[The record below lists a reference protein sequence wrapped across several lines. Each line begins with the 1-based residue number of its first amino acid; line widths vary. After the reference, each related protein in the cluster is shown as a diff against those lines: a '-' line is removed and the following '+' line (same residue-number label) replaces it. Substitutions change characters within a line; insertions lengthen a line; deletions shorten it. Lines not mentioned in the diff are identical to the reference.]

1 MKKKSFLRFK
11 EIMGVFASYGFGYL
25 IDSKKKRHEDAPKNL
40 RRAFEELGSTFI
52 KIGQILS
59 TRPDILPEEYIN
71 ELSKLQD
78 STNEEDFF
86 SIKQVFFDEFK
97 IDIEK
102 AFKDIDI
109 KPVACASIAQAYK
122 AELNDGRKV
131 IVKIQRPGI
140 EEMINTDIHILKKL
154 LGMVSFINEDEF
166 LMNPVD
172 ALKEIEI
179 ETNKE
184 LNFELEKEN
193 ILKFRELNKDV
204 ACIYAPKII
213 DEYCGRRV
221 ITMEYI
227 EGFKITD
234 IDKIEEYGYDRYD
247 IGKKLALS
255 FCKQVF
261 NDGFFHGDPHPGNIL
276 IADNKICYIDFGSV
290 GVLTESMKKSFNDAM
305 VGVATRDTNKLVN
318 FLIGVGIRRGKMDR
332 NMLYEDVKYLLNM
345 YLSTS
350 IKNIKMSML
359 IREIIEI
366 AKRNNIQLPIDFVMI
381 SKSALIIEGVVSK
394 VSPDMDILDFV
405 IPYVESK
412 NKYYFRESFNYDNI
426 MISLYSF
433 LKRSS
438 ELPDKY
444 AELAEN
450 LNEGRVKVKIESTEF
465 KDTMKEVNK
474 MTNRVVFGVVVSG
487 MIIGSS
493 YILSANVGPK
503 IKGVSIIGI
512 TGYVISGI
520 FALYLLISILRS
532 GNLK

>member
-1 MKKKSFLRFK
+1 
-11 EIMGVFASYGFGYL
+11 
-25 IDSKKKRHEDAPKNL
+25 
-40 RRAFEELGSTFI
+40 
-52 KIGQILS
+52 
-59 TRPDILPEEYIN
+59 
-71 ELSKLQD
+71 
-78 STNEEDFF
+78 
-86 SIKQVFFDEFK
+86 
-97 IDIEK
+97 
-102 AFKDIDI
+102 
-109 KPVACASIAQAYK
+109 
-122 AELNDGRKV
+122 
-131 IVKIQRPGI
+131 
-140 EEMINTDIHILKKL
+140 
-154 LGMVSFINEDEF
+154 
-166 LMNPVD
+166 
-172 ALKEIEI
+172 
-179 ETNKE
+179 
-184 LNFELEKEN
+184 
-193 ILKFRELNKDV
+193 
-204 ACIYAPKII
+204 
-213 DEYCGRRV
+213 
-221 ITMEYI
+221 
-227 EGFKITD
+227 
-234 IDKIEEYGYDRYD
+234 
-247 IGKKLALS
+247 
-255 FCKQVF
+255 
-261 NDGFFHGDPHPGNIL
+261 
-276 IADNKICYIDFGSV
+276 
-290 GVLTESMKKSFNDAM
+290 
-305 VGVATRDTNKLVN
+305 
-318 FLIGVGIRRGKMDR
+318 
-332 NMLYEDVKYLLNM
+332 M

-405 IPYVESK
+405 IPYVKSK